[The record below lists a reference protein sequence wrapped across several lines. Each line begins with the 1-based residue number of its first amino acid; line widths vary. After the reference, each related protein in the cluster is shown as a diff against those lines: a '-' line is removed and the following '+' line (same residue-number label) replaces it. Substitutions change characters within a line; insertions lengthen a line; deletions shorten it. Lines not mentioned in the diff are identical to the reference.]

1 MIKQSAAFKA
11 NVTWFTTLVSR
22 KENLPKLEK
31 QLKKLKASV
40 KVIEMSQGHKKS
52 RILAWQFS

>member
-1 MIKQSAAFKA
+1 
-11 NVTWFTTLVSR
+11 
-22 KENLPKLEK
+22 LPKLEK